1 MNRVQ
6 RKQKIFSVIFF
17 IYIVCFAFRLIEYF
31 ILRTDQTWVGEAII
45 HKLLGI
51 LIFYIA
57 VKQLHFTFGEMGF
70 VKKNSL
76 RDILKG
82 LAFGIATFVV
92 AYGVEVLIIA
102 SQGSFDSLQ
111 LYVTAYAVETN
122 IGYRTELVFFL
133 ICIIGN
139 IVNVIMEEAIFRGLF
154 IRILEKKY
162 SFLLAAFISSVIFG
176 VWHTVAPV
184 RNYLDGTSSL
194 GGMIANIVMLLVTSA
209 LVGYKFALL
218 TKITGNVYMALGD
231 HFVNNT
237 LVNILHVISDTGADE
252 WMTVRLSI
260 AQSISCILVLVYY
273 LKKCIAKPKCS

>member
-70 VKKNSL
+70 VKQNSL

-176 VWHTVAPV
+176 VWHTVGPV

>member
-176 VWHTVAPV
+176 VWHTVGPV